1 MNHNILSA
9 HKVIGTIVGT
19 IVFVV
24 LFKYIAWPSGVAH
37 TDITLAP
44 AWLALMS
51 AIFGPIAGFIV
62 AFIGHSLTDL
72 SSASLDSVWWTWA
85 IADGM
90 FGFFMGLA
98 TTRIGIFVGELTSR
112 KLVLFN
118 IWQLTANAVVWLVI
132 APLGDHWIYGTML
145 GKAYAQAGMAM
156 LANTLVI
163 AILGTLFIKLYHT
176 WFVK

>member
-51 AIFGPIAGFIV
+51 AILARLLGSLW
-62 AFIGHSLTDL
+62 HSLD
-72 SSASLDSVWWTWA
+72 
-85 IADGM
+85 I
-90 FGFFMGLA
+90 
-98 TTRIGIFVGELTSR
+98 R
-112 KLVLFN
+112 
-118 IWQLTANAVVWLVI
+118 
-132 APLGDHWIYGTML
+132 
-145 GKAYAQAGMAM
+145 
-156 LANTLVI
+156 
-163 AILGTLFIKLYHT
+163 
-176 WFVK
+176 